1 MSFQNCEIIFRFPS
15 CQDRSEEH
23 SEEFFFF
30 LFLSLMHAFV
40 KNLFFFFN
48 NKTQKAISLEM
59 NIKEIFNRRA
69 VAACGTRRQRSC
81 PVSRDV
87 VRGIRRCLQRDP
99 ERKWR
104 RRRGREGLLVCWQ
117 SRRCPH
123 GGGSKHTHTRVRR
136 EPGSF
141 DVAP

>member
-1 MSFQNCEIIFRFPS
+1 MKLFFLSLPVETGLRNAVKSSSF
-15 CQDRSEEH
+15 
-23 SEEFFFF
+23 FFFF
-30 LFLSLMHAFV
+30 LVMHTFV

-59 NIKEIFNRRA
+59 NIKEVFNRRA
-69 VAACGTRRQRSC
+69 VAACRTRCQRSC
-81 PVSRDV
+81 PVSRDEE
-87 VRGIRRCLQRDP
+87 RGLRHCLQRDP

-104 RRRGREGLLVCWQ
+104 SQRGREGLLVCWQ
-117 SRRCPH
+117 SRRRPH
-123 GGGSKHTHTRVRR
+123 GGGSTHTHTHMRR